1 MEVLE
6 LNVRLAEKAY
16 ELAEKGFA
24 TGALERLEL
33 DDADN
38 KLSSARNQVLRSKFT
53 YITTL
58 LDLEYAV
65 GALE

>member
-6 LNVRLAEKAY
+6 LNVRLAEKAF
-16 ELAEKGFA
+16 ELAEKGFT
-24 TGALERLEL
+24 TGALGRLEL

-38 KLSSARNQVLRSKFT
+38 ELSAARNQVLKAKYA
-53 YITTL
+53 YITNL

-65 GALE
+65 GELE